1 MNIQSNDNTRLNIRV
16 GAFIYDLSKNYVL
29 IHKKI
34 NNDYWMLPGG
44 RLEFYESTDEA
55 IKREIHEEVG
65 YNLDFNLV
73 MILENFYTTNNIQ
86 VHELDFNFLGIYN
99 KVIKE
104 EFTFYGLEGEY
115 MIFRWVHK
123 NNINNYNFI
132 ISEEKE
138 FINSD
143 TSDDKKIMRYVRKS
157 R

>member
-1 MNIQSNDNTRLNIRV
+1 MNIQSNENKRLNIRV
-16 GAFIYDLSKNYVL
+16 GAFIYDLSMNYVL

-34 NNDYWMLPGG
+34 NNDYWMLLGG
-44 RLEFYESTDEA
+44 RLEFYESIDEA
-55 IKREIHEEVG
+55 IKREIYEEVG

-104 EFTFYGLEGEY
+104 EFTFCGLEGEY

-143 TSDDKKIMRYVRKS
+143 ISDDKKIMRYVRKS
-157 R
+157 G